1 MDSQAPLAYWGEDY
15 AIFDGTSGSRE
26 ITGFL
31 PGEHTVS
38 MTASDNAN
46 AVSVFSSQRIKIIV
60 KSYPDL
66 VYCDIVT
73 RPAEPYSCSV
83 VMTGNNGDST
93 VTILR

>member
-1 MDSQAPLAYWGEDY
+1 MDSKAPLAYWGEDY
-15 AIFDGTSGSRE
+15 AIFDGGTGLRD

-46 AVSVFSSQRIKIIV
+46 AVSVFSSQRIKILV
-60 KSYPDL
+60 KSYPEL

-83 VMTGNNGDST
+83 VMTGNDGDTT
-93 VTILR
+93 VIIL